1 LCLLSFS
8 IHAQQCSVEG
18 GHVNEMIQAPV
29 NKFQTLNNQAIQ
41 NIVTPCKMFNFW
53 IQRIFLEHYNFSWVV
68 QESPPYSLFLAQT
81 QLAKSCYEKDIEA
94 LP

>member
-1 LCLLSFS
+1 MLNARHAKELILELCLLCLLSFS

-41 NIVTPCKMFNFW
+41 NIVTPMQNV
-53 IQRIFLEHYNFSWVV
+53 QLLDSEDIFG
-68 QESPPYSLFLAQT
+68 
-81 QLAKSCYEKDIEA
+81 A
-94 LP
+94 L